1 MYSNVMSSRIAMSFN
16 LRKTTN
22 NKGTCRGERN
32 QQRNLQRLSPLQ
44 SDDHNQLE
52 KPRSSL
58 IFAKELSTFQC
69 SIEGDVEVIIKAILA
84 GVTMNLKYGH
94 VIHDVLV
101 LANGFRC
108 CKFSH
113 VKHIGNSVA
122 HFLARKAISSNE
134 LQV

>member
-1 MYSNVMSSRIAMSFN
+1 MSSNVMSSKITMSFN
-16 LRKTTN
+16 LRKITN
-22 NKGTCRGERN
+22 NKGTCRGKRN

-69 SIEGDVEVIIKAILA
+69 SEGDVEVIIKAILA

-101 LANGFRC
+101 LANGFRS

-113 VKHIGNSVA
+113 VKHIGNLVA
-122 HFLARKAISSNE
+122 HFLARKAVSSNE